1 MSDKINKPGKKRVG
15 LPPRLEIS
23 LKNADSNLKK
33 IQEALLKLN
42 LRNFDDT
49 IALEQ
54 ILKVLDANIEVKAE
68 RRSKQIRGE
77 KQFKINAEYN
87 VFFANDLV
95 SKTLFRLLKSI
106 KQVNDNEM
114 SNIQQKFL
122 NNNVEDLVGTLNSS
136 KLLISDTTEVIKII
150 SNSFKAKGAY
160 EKNSLFNEINKLSIS
175 ENKE

>member
-42 LRNFDDT
+42 LKNFDDT
-49 IALEQ
+49 TALEQ

-77 KQFKINAEYN
+77 KQCKINAE
-87 VFFANDLV
+87 
-95 SKTLFRLLKSI
+95 
-106 KQVNDNEM
+106 
-114 SNIQQKFL
+114 
-122 NNNVEDLVGTLNSS
+122 
-136 KLLISDTTEVIKII
+136 
-150 SNSFKAKGAY
+150 
-160 EKNSLFNEINKLSIS
+160 
-175 ENKE
+175 

>member
-1 MSDKINKPGKKRVG
+1 
-15 LPPRLEIS
+15 
-23 LKNADSNLKK
+23 
-33 IQEALLKLN
+33 
-42 LRNFDDT
+42 
-49 IALEQ
+49 
-54 ILKVLDANIEVKAE
+54 
-68 RRSKQIRGE
+68 
-77 KQFKINAEYN
+77 
-87 VFFANDLV
+87 
-95 SKTLFRLLKSI
+95 
-106 KQVNDNEM
+106 M